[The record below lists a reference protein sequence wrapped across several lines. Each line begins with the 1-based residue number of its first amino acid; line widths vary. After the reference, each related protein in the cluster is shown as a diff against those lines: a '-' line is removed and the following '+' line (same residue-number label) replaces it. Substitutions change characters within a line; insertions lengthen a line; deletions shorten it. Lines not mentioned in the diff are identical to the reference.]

1 MRSTIIDIKN
11 RTGLS
16 LATISKY
23 LNGGKV
29 RPENKVKIDEAVK
42 ALNYQVNE
50 NARSLVTNRTH
61 TIGVVVFDIEN
72 YFCGTL
78 MRHIGDYLRRFGY
91 GILISNSNKD
101 EDLQNS
107 NIRSMLQKN
116 VDGVILLP
124 VSENAEAIELTK
136 EAGKPVV
143 TMDRI
148 LKSAECDSV
157 TINNREAA
165 YELTSLLL
173 KKGHRR
179 IGYVGSKTEYTG
191 EERWKGFHQAMKD
204 AGLLTLPEYESTGP
218 FSLTT
223 GYNGMKKLLD
233 LRMPPTAVLAGN
245 YEATL
250 GSVIALRES
259 TYEFPDDISLVGFDK
274 TMFSDVIVPK
284 ITVAEQPMRE
294 MAEAAG
300 ELLISRIEKKTSAPF
315 QNRELKARILEMD
328 SVCSLAR

>member
-91 GILISNSNKD
+91 GILICNSNKD
-101 EDLQNS
+101 EELEKA

-124 VSENAEAIELTK
+124 VSESAEAIEVMK

-143 TMDRI
+143 TMDRM
-148 LKSAECDSV
+148 LKDAECDSV
-157 TINNREAA
+157 TINNQQAA

-173 KKGHRR
+173 RMGHRR

-204 AGLLTLPEYESTGP
+204 AGLIALPEYESTGL
-218 FSLTT
+218 FSITT

-233 LRMPPTAVLAGN
+233 LRIPPTAVLTGN

-250 GSVIALRES
+250 GAVIALRES
-259 TYEFPDDISLVGFDK
+259 PYTYPDDVSLVGFDK
-274 TMFSDVIVPK
+274 TVFSDVIVPR

-300 ELLISRIEKKTSAPF
+300 ELLIGRIEQKTSAPF
-315 QNRELKARILEMD
+315 RNRELKAKIIEMD
-328 SVCSLAR
+328 SVRSLIR

>member
-72 YFCGTL
+72 SFCGSL
-78 MRHIGDYLRRFGY
+78 MRHIGDYFRRYGY
-91 GILISNSNKD
+91 GVLICTSNND
-101 EDLQNS
+101 EELQKV

-124 VSENAEAIELTK
+124 VSENAEAIEPMK

-143 TMDRI
+143 TLDRM
-148 LKSAECDSV
+148 LKGAACDSV
-157 TINNREAA
+157 TINNQQAA
-165 YELTSLLL
+165 YELTSVLLRM
-173 KKGHRR
+173 GHRR
-179 IGYVGSKTEYTG
+179 IGYVGSNTEYTG
-191 EERWKGFHQAMKD
+191 EQRWKGFHQAMKN
-204 AGLLTLPEYESTGP
+204 AGLLTLPEYEAIGL
-218 FSLTT
+218 FSLEN

-233 LRMPPTAVLAGN
+233 MRIPPTAVLTGN
-245 YEATL
+245 YESTL
-250 GSVIALRES
+250 GVVMAIQES
-259 TYEFPDDISLVGFDK
+259 SYSYPDDISIVGFDK
-274 TMFSDVIVPK
+274 TMLSEVMVPR
-284 ITVAEQPMRE
+284 ITVAEQPIRE
-294 MAEAAG
+294 MADAAG
-300 ELLISRIEKKTSAPF
+300 ELLIRRIEEKTEAPF
-315 QNRELKARILEMD
+315 QNRELQARILEME
-328 SVCSLAR
+328 SVRKLTR